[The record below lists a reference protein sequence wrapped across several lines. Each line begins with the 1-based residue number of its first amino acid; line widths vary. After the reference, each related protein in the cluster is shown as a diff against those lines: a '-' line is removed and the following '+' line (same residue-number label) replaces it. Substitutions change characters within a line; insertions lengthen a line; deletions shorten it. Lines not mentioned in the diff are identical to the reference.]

1 MSAMSVFNLTQ
12 IALLP
17 VDADKL
23 RQATNTDS
31 VLSKVVM
38 YTQRGWPTS
47 VDAELKPYANCD
59 RSSLSKQDACC
70 GG

>member
-1 MSAMSVFNLTQ
+1 MSTMSVFNLIQ

-47 VDAELKPYANCD
+47 VDAELKPYAN
-59 RSSLSKQDACC
+59 
-70 GG
+70 